1 MWASLCQVL
10 GLAQYENLNEDQR
23 SQRVDEIDPVL
34 RKAIAHWHVDD
45 LYVELEK
52 RGIAFGPV
60 IEAGDVLKEPQLAYR
75 EIVAHSVGPKKQTFV
90 RQPILFDG
98 KNFPLERQAPE
109 LGEHTQEI
117 LAVLAKAAA

>member
-1 MWASLCQVL
+1 MWVSLCQML
-10 GLAQYENLNEDQR
+10 GMAQYESLNEDQR
-23 SQRVDEIDPVL
+23 SRRVDEIDPVL
-34 RKAIAHWHVDD
+34 RKAIANWQVAD

-60 IEAGDVLKEPQLAYR
+60 IEANDVLKEPQLVHR

-117 LAVLAKAAA
+117 MAALADAAE